1 MHTLMVLYR
10 PPADRAAFD
19 RHYEQVHLPLARE
32 LPGVRAARYALDV
45 AAAEGDPA
53 FTAVFEADFDS
64 AEDMAAAL
72 ASPAGAAAQADIPNF
87 ATGGLEILHFPA
99 RTS

>member
-1 MHTLMVLYR
+1 
-10 PPADRAAFD
+10 
-19 RHYEQVHLPLARE
+19 
-32 LPGVRAARYALDV
+32 
-45 AAAEGDPA
+45 
-53 FTAVFEADFDS
+53 
-64 AEDMAAAL
+64 MAAAL